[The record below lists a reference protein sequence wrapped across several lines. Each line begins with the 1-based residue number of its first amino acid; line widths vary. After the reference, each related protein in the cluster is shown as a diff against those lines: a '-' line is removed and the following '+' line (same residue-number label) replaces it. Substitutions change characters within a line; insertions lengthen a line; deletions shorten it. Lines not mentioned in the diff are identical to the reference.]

1 MDSLT
6 HTVLGACL
14 GEAIAGKK
22 MGKKAMLFG
31 ILANNLPDADVIT
44 ALWNTE
50 AHSLLAHRGIT
61 HSILFAVV
69 ATFGMT
75 YLFEKWFAKY
85 HLNRKE
91 WLLLIGSGLFLHIF
105 LDACTTYG
113 TGWFE
118 PFSPYRV
125 SFNTLFI
132 LDPLLS
138 LPILLG
144 TLLLLVIRNNKVRTR
159 KVIYRTALILSSLY
173 LLVTAFIKIYVNSVV
188 KQDLESKQINFDNF
202 YSTPAPMNNLLW
214 YSYAV
219 KDGQFYT
226 GYYSILDETRALTW
240 NAYKRG
246 DSLLEP
252 YKENTDVQDLIQF
265 TKHHYYVSKTEKGL
279 MMGDIRFGQ
288 LIGGNEKDPGF
299 VFNFDLIPLKD
310 RSLKVTQ
317 SKFRDL
323 SKDDLNRLMDRIKGI

>member
-1 MDSLT
+1 MDSIT

-14 GEAIAGKK
+14 GEAVAGKK

-50 AHSLLAHRGIT
+50 AHSLLSHRGIT

-69 ATFGMT
+69 ATFGMML
-75 YLFEKWFAKY
+75 LFEKWFSKY
-85 HLNRKE
+85 QLTRKE
-91 WLLLIGSGLFLHIF
+91 WLLLIGSGLFLHIL

-118 PFSPYRV
+118 PFSSYRV

-138 LPILLG
+138 MPILLG
-144 TLLLLVIRNNKVRTR
+144 TLLLLIIKNSNLKARR
-159 KVIYRTALILSSLY
+159 IIFRTALTLSTLY
-173 LLVTAFIKIYVNSVV
+173 LLITASIKIHVNSVV
-188 KQDLESKQINFDNF
+188 KNDLESKQMKFDSF

-219 KDGQFYT
+219 KDETFYT
-226 GYYSILDETRALTW
+226 GYYSILDKQPTVDWT
-240 NAYKRG
+240 AYKRN
-246 DSLLEP
+246 DSLLFP
-252 YKENTDVQDLIQF
+252 YKQNSDVQDLIQF
-265 TKHHYYVSKTEKGL
+265 CKHHYYVSKKDSGI
-279 MMGDIRFGQ
+279 MIGDIRFGQ
-288 LIGGNEKDPGF
+288 LIGGDQQDPGF
-299 VFNFDLIPLKD
+299 VFNFDIIPQADK
-310 RSLKVTQ
+310 SLKVSQ
-317 SKFRDL
+317 SRFRDL
-323 SKDDLNRLMDRIKGI
+323 SKDDLNRLMTRIKGI

>member
-1 MDSLT
+1 MDSIT

-44 ALWNTE
+44 AFWNTE

-61 HSILFAVV
+61 HSILFAVL
-69 ATFGMT
+69 ATALMI

-85 HLNRKE
+85 QLTRKE

-118 PFSPYRV
+118 PFSSYRV

-144 TLLLLVIRNNKVRTR
+144 TLLLLVIKNSRLKTR
-159 KVIYRTALILSSLY
+159 KIIFRTALTLSAIY
-173 LLVTAFIKIYVNSVV
+173 LLVTGSIKLYVNSVI
-188 KQDLESKQINFDNF
+188 KNDLESKHVEFDSF

-219 KDGQFYT
+219 KDENIYT
-226 GYYSILDETRALTW
+226 GYYSILDKQPVLTW

-252 YKENTDVQDLIQF
+252 YKQNTDVQDLIQF

-288 LIGGNEKDPGF
+288 LIGGDEKEPGF
-299 VFNFDLIPLKD
+299 VFNFDIIPLKD
-310 RSLKVTQ
+310 GSVKVTQ
-317 SKFRDL
+317 SKFKDL
-323 SKDDLNRLMDRIKGI
+323 SKEDLNRLFTRVKGI